1 MSAPGVTAN
10 SSCGKRQKA
19 FSYLCFLW
27 YSPPSKTVSSSKQML
42 AMHHGKMACSITLK
56 NISLVC
62 IFFFFCSDFVKRL
75 ICMLAYPCRT
85 MLLNVPHTNCKKRK
99 RKSYAPKMWNKLPLH
114 IREATCVQHL
124 RNYPTLFNMISLLIN
139 QRCLFFFILHI
150 AFTSLFPKALL
161 F

>member
-1 MSAPGVTAN
+1 MLLRTQVVEKDKKLLVIYVFFGIHHRL
-10 SSCGKRQKA
+10 K
-19 FSYLCFLW
+19 L
-27 YSPPSKTVSSSKQML
+27 SPAVSRCLQCIM
-42 AMHHGKMACSITLK
+42 GMACSITLK

-62 IFFFFCSDFVKRL
+62 IFIFFCSDFVKRL

-114 IREATCVQHL
+114 IREATCVRHL